1 VPERAS
7 DLGHANGAVH
17 TLRRVH
23 LISPARAALPTLADE
38 LLRCGGKRI
47 RHRFPDI
54 LLAVAVEIDG
64 IFVELRGQELGQT
77 HGAAPGAAHI
87 GELDVPFLQHLERV
101 QQLLPKE
108 VLPPAVISLRGEHGD
123 GVLRQLV
130 AAERGLAPPDREEDI
145 ARHAELLLDRGKR
158 PGMLGGELFALRG
171 EVGDVRLLDVV
182 GRRLHEFSLP
192 ARRRAFPARK
202 IEIRQRQIRLD
213 PARRRIEGPARDA
226 QRLRLR
232 PQVLEPFLKARISR
246 SCRGER
252 GCRKPK
258 THDDSCIRTNST
270 HVTALSFDIAR
281 QRCPSSVAV
290 IRCNDS
296 RRPDV
301 NKRRKSAQDMEP
313 PVLQVPLEIAFHNIE
328 SSQWA
333 EQEIRARVADL
344 ERIYGRL
351 ISCRVRIDQRAK
363 DLSGTIP
370 PVVHIELGIPGRND
384 LVVSHEPEHLLRKYR
399 HPDLHKAIN
408 EAFRI
413 AERQLLDLKEQ
424 RDGRTKASDHD
435 TENQS
440 LGQIAEITPEQDFGF
455 LLTKEGGLL
464 YFHRNALLSG
474 DFDQLERGQE
484 VYYNEDMGDT
494 GPIATKVRVKSKSSG
509 TT

>member
-1 VPERAS
+1 
-7 DLGHANGAVH
+7 
-17 TLRRVH
+17 
-23 LISPARAALPTLADE
+23 
-38 LLRCGGKRI
+38 
-47 RHRFPDI
+47 
-54 LLAVAVEIDG
+54 
-64 IFVELRGQELGQT
+64 
-77 HGAAPGAAHI
+77 
-87 GELDVPFLQHLERV
+87 
-101 QQLLPKE
+101 
-108 VLPPAVISLRGEHGD
+108 
-123 GVLRQLV
+123 
-130 AAERGLAPPDREEDI
+130 
-145 ARHAELLLDRGKR
+145 
-158 PGMLGGELFALRG
+158 M
-171 EVGDVRLLDVV
+171 
-182 GRRLHEFSLP
+182 
-192 ARRRAFPARK
+192 
-202 IEIRQRQIRLD
+202 
-213 PARRRIEGPARDA
+213 
-226 QRLRLR
+226 
-232 PQVLEPFLKARISR
+232 
-246 SCRGER
+246 
-252 GCRKPK
+252 
-258 THDDSCIRTNST
+258 
-270 HVTALSFDIAR
+270 
-281 QRCPSSVAV
+281 
-290 IRCNDS
+290 
-296 RRPDV
+296 
-301 NKRRKSAQDMEP
+301 
-313 PVLQVPLEIAFHNIE
+313 LQVPLEIAFHNIE
-328 SSQWA
+328 SSEWA

-435 TENQS
+435 AENQS

-474 DFDQLERGQE
+474 DFDQLERGQD